1 MYIYPNHKT
10 SNDNVLM
17 YIDNVTS
24 IGEKYRLK
32 GWIAHDKY
40 PIKYIKNSNRILV
53 SEFSSRGDVLNV
65 YEEIKTSNL
74 GIEFTIEKDE
84 LELDLELVLRN
95 DEVVTNIG
103 SLYKWV
109 VKNSGFDST
118 YKDIIVVDNFYKHP
132 DLVRDYGLRYIEC
145 VESGYH
151 KGKRAKDRFIIE
163 GTKETFESII
173 GRSIINWGDDL
184 YPNGTFQYC
193 TSQDPLVYH
202 VDLQS
207 YAAMVYLTPNAP
219 IESGTSFYRSKIT
232 NLRSLN
238 GVDEDTYQRTFKG
251 ISDEM
256 NFYDS
261 TQFELV
267 DTIGNVY
274 NRLVLFNAKMI
285 HAASKYFGDTK
296 LNSRFFHIFFFDVI

>member
-1 MYIYPNHKT
+1 
-10 SNDNVLM
+10 M